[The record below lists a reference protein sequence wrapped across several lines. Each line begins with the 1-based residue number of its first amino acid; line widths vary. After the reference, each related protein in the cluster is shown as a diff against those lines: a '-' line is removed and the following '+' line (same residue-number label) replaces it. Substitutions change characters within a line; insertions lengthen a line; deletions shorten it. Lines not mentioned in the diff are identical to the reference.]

1 VSGLVGENKPG
12 QAPRCR
18 HQLRVGVGDSEST
31 PAETALA
38 VDTPVSAKRV
48 HQTPSGGLSDAVWQR
63 RGNRKPRGRGF
74 DLDTDV
80 DVTPRHFTDNYMYFT
95 YK

>member
-1 VSGLVGENKPG
+1 MSGLVSENKG
-12 QAPRCR
+12 SQTFRR
-18 HQLRVGVGDSEST
+18 RYRVGVGDSEST